1 MEHHLKIVLI
11 GIGIAVGIVAWAIC
25 GLWIINKIVDKVNA
39 KSYARLAKQLEE
51 ESNKKEG
58 EI

>member
-1 MEHHLKIVLI
+1 MEHLKIVLI
-11 GIGIAVGIVAWAIC
+11 GIGIAVGIVAWAIF
-25 GLWIINKIVDKVNA
+25 GLWLINKIVDKMNA

-58 EI
+58 EK

>member
-1 MEHHLKIVLI
+1 MNETFKIIAI
-11 GIGIAVGIVAWAIC
+11 GIGIAVGIVAWAIF
-25 GLWIINKIVDKVNA
+25 GLWLINKIVDKMNA

-58 EI
+58 EK

>member
-1 MEHHLKIVLI
+1 MEHLKVVLI
-11 GIGIAVGIVAWAIC
+11 GIGIAVGIVAWAIF
-25 GLWIINKIVDKVNA
+25 GLWLINKIVDKMNA

-58 EI
+58 EK